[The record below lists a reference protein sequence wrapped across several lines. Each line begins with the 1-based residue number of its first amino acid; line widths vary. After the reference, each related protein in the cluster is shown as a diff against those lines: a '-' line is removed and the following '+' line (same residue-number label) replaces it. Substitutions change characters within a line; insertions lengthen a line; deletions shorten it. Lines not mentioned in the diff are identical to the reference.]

1 MTTTYT
7 WKIDMLHTLNQDSV
21 TGAVTEIHWSK
32 HGLHP
37 GGIATRH
44 PGMTRFDITAIK
56 ALKTAGGFTPLTQLT
71 EVQVLTWIQNAM
83 TQQEKDLIDL
93 QLEKSYQHQ
102 ITPVGSG
109 SLSYNELP
117 WGVS

>member
-1 MTTTYT
+1 M
-7 WKIDMLHTLNQDSV
+7 S
-21 TGAVTEIHWSK
+21 
-32 HGLHP
+32 
-37 GGIATRH
+37 
-44 PGMTRFDITAIK
+44 
-56 ALKTAGGFTPLTQLT
+56 
-71 EVQVLTWIQNAM
+71 
-83 TQQEKDLIDL
+83 QQEKDLIDL